1 MLAVFLNDEQQKGN
15 VKSFYFS
22 LSYTA
27 LIRKTAYSFSIG
39 YYDSKICIF
48 QRFKSGRLL
57 IASSFNLSTALT

>member
-15 VKSFYFS
+15 VKSFYFP
-22 LSYTA
+22 LSYKA

-39 YYDSKICIF
+39 YYDSKIWIF
-48 QRFKSGRLL
+48 QRLKSGKLL